1 MIPAIRRFGGPGRD
15 TPQPEPAGRGVRRI
29 LGELFPA
36 PAEAPARARGSR
48 PLSIALQVAAVVLGT
63 VLLLLRVPGPSWTT
77 IYGEDYWKW
86 LVQSLQQPWHL
97 FIAYNGYWQFLP
109 RLITQLALYLPLTQ
123 ASWVLAVSGALVA
136 TCCGLFVFHASA
148 GHIRSAPLRALL
160 GASFVLLSSAPME
173 IADSAVNTVWYLQ
186 PALFWAVLWRPRTRG
201 GMTVSAVLAFVTAAS
216 NVMVILFA
224 PLLAARW
231 YVLRRPR
238 EHAVTAGW
246 LAGCAVQVPFVV
258 SAYLSSQSRLG
269 RQPAP
274 LGLSVAFYGHDV
286 VLPSL
291 GWHLAWWLQSLAGR
305 NGATAIM
312 AVALAVIFGVILVTQ
327 PATRPFVVTALLTG
341 FILTVFGVTLTEHV
355 AKETVT
361 PAYEAAARYTALPIL
376 LIEAAAIVAV
386 DYAVRRRRGDHRR
399 ADLAPRRADLAPRR
413 AGLAPR
419 PAMAVAALVA
429 VLAAG
434 WIADFRYAG
443 IRSDKSWSWGPIVA
457 KWQYDCA
464 HSRTGEIVEQTAALM
479 STLPCANI
487 RP

>member
-1 MIPAIRRFGGPGRD
+1 MIPDTVRPDGTAQEAPEQPGS
-15 TPQPEPAGRGVRRI
+15 GVRGV
-29 LGELFPA
+29 LAALFPA
-36 PAEAPARARGSR
+36 SPVAPAPGRRSLA
-48 PLSIALQVAAVVLGT
+48 IAAQVAAVVLGT

-77 IYGEDYWKW
+77 IYGEDYWEW

-123 ASWVLAVSGALVA
+123 ASRALALSGALVA

-148 GHIRSAPLRALL
+148 GHIRSVPLRALL
-160 GASFVLLSSAPME
+160 GAAFVLLSSAPME

-201 GMTVSAVLAFVTAAS
+201 GMTVAAVLAFVTAAS
-216 NVMVILFA
+216 NVMVVLFA

-246 LAGCAVQVPFVV
+246 LAGCAVQVPFIV
-258 SAYLSSQSRLG
+258 SAYLNSQSRLG
-269 RQPAP
+269 GQPAP
-274 LGLSVAFYGHDV
+274 PGLSAAFYGHDV

-312 AVALAVIFGVILVTQ
+312 AVVLALIFGVILVTQ

-341 FILTVFGVTLTEHV
+341 FVLTVFGVTMTEHV

-386 DYAVRRRRGDHRR
+386 DYALRRRPSGHRR
-399 ADLAPRRADLAPRR
+399 AEPALRPGAL
-413 AGLAPR
+413 R
-419 PAMAVAALVA
+419 PAVAVTALVA

-434 WIADFRYAG
+434 WTADFRYAG

-464 HSRTGEIVEQTAALM
+464 HSRTGEIVEKTAAIM

-487 RP
+487 QP